1 MTWYDKLRPWSTIE
15 ACQCQTVS
23 ELLLIDLLTDN
34 PLHCASCRCEVA
46 PERLQLTENEV
57 ESIAQWQSL
66 ASALYRLWL
75 DSGEYEDYA
84 KQKLLDPHGQVNQ
97 QARELAIALSVRL
110 PTRFWY
116 FHDTDDGDPTSC
128 PVCGGQ
134 LETGVNWGIGI
145 CRPCHLQ
152 M

>member
-1 MTWYDKLRPWSTIE
+1 MTTYDKLRPWTAIE
-15 ACQCQTVS
+15 ACQCETLT
-23 ELLLIDLLTDN
+23 ELLLVDMLTDN
-34 PLHCASCRCEVA
+34 PIHCASCRCEVD
-46 PERLQLTENEV
+46 PERLQLTDNEV
-57 ESIAQWQSL
+57 ESIAGWHSV

-84 KQKLLDPHGQVNQ
+84 KQKLLDPCGQLNQ
-97 QARELAIALSVRL
+97 QARELAIAMSIHL

-116 FHDTDDGDPTSC
+116 FHDADDADPTHC

-134 LETGVNWGIGI
+134 LDTSVAWGIGI
-145 CRPCHLQ
+145 CRPCHVQ

>member
-1 MTWYDKLRPWSTIE
+1 MTMYDKLRPWTAIE
-15 ACQCQTVS
+15 ACQCETLT
-23 ELLLIDLLTDN
+23 ELLLVDLLSDN
-34 PLHCASCRCEVA
+34 PIHCASCRCEVD
-46 PERLQLTENEV
+46 PERLQLPDNVV
-57 ESIAQWQSL
+57 ESIAGWYSV

-84 KQKLLDPHGQVNQ
+84 KQKLLDPCGQINQ
-97 QARELAIALSVRL
+97 RARELAIAMSIHL

-116 FHDTDDGDPTSC
+116 FHDTDDADPTHC

-134 LETGVNWGIGI
+134 LDTAIDWGIGI
-145 CRPCHLQ
+145 CRPCHVQ